1 MKVLNE
7 REVNELRNKYLGF
20 VGKNVSIIVTGER
33 VNGVVKKYNETEH
46 SFELEV
52 DHEPVNWGGDIYTK
66 ANIWARKCD
75 NWGSMKHLQ
84 VVE

>member
-7 REVNELRNKYLGF
+7 REVNELRNKYLGY
-20 VGKNVSIIVTGER
+20 VGKNVSVVVTGER

-46 SFELEV
+46 SFELVV
-52 DHEPVNWGGDIYTK
+52 DHKPVTWGNDTYTTST
-66 ANIWARKCD
+66 IWARKCD
-75 NWGSMKHLQ
+75 NWGSMKNLE